1 MAELKQKKV
10 DVTDLKLGM
19 FVSALDR
26 PWSQTSFPLQG
37 FALRSHR
44 EIMAIRSL
52 CQYVYI
58 DVAKSK
64 NVPVADLDTKGMD
77 NKAGDYRQSQVP
89 LKLDHDRYQARS
101 NTPSSKDVSKAQKTF
116 EQTALNLKSIQKQI
130 REGAKVDE
138 KEINQTA
145 GLMVRSAMEN
155 PVAITWIALLQRNDE
170 DTYGQ
175 SLRSATWA
183 VICGRHMGLE
193 EQEIK
198 RLAAGVMLKDIYRTE
213 ADETLPET
221 MAIEK
226 TVNKLRE
233 ADVHPKII
241 AVVKYH
247 REKFNGTGKPF
258 GAAGEKIPLLARIAA
273 IATAY
278 DEKIYPID
286 GTPAIAPSAATKYI
300 YEQRGRAFQE
310 ELAVEFIECTGLYPL
325 GTLVKL
331 NTGETACV
339 VKSNPQRRLRPEVMV
354 LRNAEGARLE
364 SPARANLA
372 DDNGKK
378 RKIESDLPSDPEI
391 DTNWIYESFLGR
403 QSSSSEG
410 GAKKGRLSRLFA

>member
-1 MAELKQKKV
+1 MAELKQKKI

-52 CQYVYI
+52 CQYVYV
-58 DVAKSK
+58 DVAKSR
-64 NVPVADLDTKGMD
+64 NLPVAELETKGLD
-77 NKAGDYRQSQVP
+77 SRAGDYRQSQVP
-89 LKLDHDRYQARS
+89 LKLEHNRYVARA
-101 NTPSSKDVSKAQKTF
+101 NTPSSKDVAKAQKTF
-116 EQTALNLKSIQKQI
+116 EETALNLKTIHEQI
-130 REGAKVDE
+130 RLGSNVEE

-155 PVAITWIALLQRNDE
+155 PVAITWIALLQRNDKE
-170 DTYGQ
+170 TYGQ

-183 VICGRHMGLE
+183 IICARHMGMD

-198 RLAAGVMLKDIYRTE
+198 RLAAGVMLKDIFRSE
-213 ADETLPET
+213 EDETLPDT
-221 MAIEK
+221 VAIEK
-226 TVNKLRE
+226 TVNQLRK
-233 ADVHPKII
+233 ANVHPKII

-258 GAAGEKIPLLARIAA
+258 GASGEKIPLLARIAA

-310 ELAVEFIECTGLYPL
+310 ELAIEFIECTGLYPL

-339 VKSNPQRRLRPEVMV
+339 IRSNPQRRLRPEVMV

-364 SPARANLA
+364 TPTRADLA
-372 DDNGKK
+372 SEQSKG

-391 DTNWIYESFLGR
+391 DTNWIYECFLGR
-403 QSSSSEG
+403 QSANDGNTKKSRF
-410 GAKKGRLSRLFA
+410 AKLFA

>member
-1 MAELKQKKV
+1 MAELKQKKI

-52 CQYVYI
+52 CQYVYV

-64 NVPVADLDTKGMD
+64 NLPSPELDTKGFE
-77 NKAGDYRQSQVP
+77 NKSGDFRQSQVP
-89 LKLDHDRYQARS
+89 VKLEHNRYKAIT
-101 NTPSSKDVSKAQKTF
+101 NTPSSKELVKAEKNF
-116 EQTALNLKSIQKQI
+116 EAATLNLKSIHEQI
-130 REGAKVDE
+130 RAGSNVDE
-138 KEINQTA
+138 KEIDKTA

-155 PVAITWIALLQRNDE
+155 PVAITWIALLQRNDK
-170 DTYGQ
+170 DSYGQ

-183 VICGRHMGLE
+183 VICARHMGLE

-213 ADETLPET
+213 SNETLPDT
-221 MAIEK
+221 VAVEK
-226 TVNKLRE
+226 TVDKLRS
-233 ADVHPKII
+233 ANVHPKII

-247 REKFNGTGKPF
+247 REKFNGTGLPF
-258 GAAGEKIPLLARIAA
+258 GASGEKIPLLARIAA
-273 IATAY
+273 IATTY

-286 GTPAIAPSAATKYI
+286 GSEAIAPSAASKYI
-300 YEQRGRAFQE
+300 YEQRGRSFQE
-310 ELAVEFIECTGLYPL
+310 ELAIEFIECTGLYPL

-331 NTGETACV
+331 STGETACV

-354 LRNAEGARLE
+354 LRDADGARLE
-364 SPARANLA
+364 VPARADLA
-372 DDNGKK
+372 ADNGKQ
-378 RKIESDLPSDPEI
+378 RKIESDLPSDPDI

-403 QSSSSEG
+403 QRSSEG
-410 GAKKGRLSRLFA
+410 PTKRRRFSNLFA

>member
-1 MAELKQKKV
+1 MAELKQKKI

-52 CQYVYI
+52 CQYVYV

-64 NVPVADLDTKGMD
+64 NLPVAELDTKGFSTRSD
-77 NKAGDYRQSQVP
+77 DYRQSQVP
-89 LKLDHDRYQARS
+89 IKLDHGRYTARATS
-101 NTPSSKDVSKAQKTF
+101 PASKDISRAQKTF
-116 EQTALNLKSIQKQI
+116 EQTALNLKSIHDQI
-130 REGAKVDE
+130 RSGSNVDE
-138 KEINQTA
+138 KDINQTA

-155 PVAITWIALLQRNDE
+155 PVAITWIALLQRNDKGS
-170 DTYGQ
+170 YGQ

-183 VICGRHMGLE
+183 IICARHMGME

-198 RLAAGVMLKDIYRTE
+198 RLAAGVMLKDIFRTE
-213 ADETLPET
+213 EDEMLPDT

-226 TVNKLRE
+226 TVDKLRE
-233 ADVHPKII
+233 ANVHPKII

-258 GAAGEKIPLLARIAA
+258 GASGEKIPLLARVAA

-286 GTPAIAPSAATKYI
+286 GTAAVAPSAAAKFI

-310 ELAVEFIECTGLYPL
+310 ELAIEFIECTGLYPL

-339 VKSNPQRRLRPEVMV
+339 VKSNPQRRLRPEIMV
-354 LRNAEGARLE
+354 LRNSEGARLE
-364 SPARANLA
+364 TPARANLA
-372 DDNGKK
+372 DDNGKE
-378 RKIESDLPSDPEI
+378 RKIESDLPSDPDI
-391 DTNWIYESFLGR
+391 DTNWIYECFLGR
-403 QSSSSEG
+403 QSSPEG
-410 GAKKGRLSRLFA
+410 FAKKGRFPKLFA

>member
-1 MAELKQKKV
+1 MAELKQKKI

-64 NVPVADLDTKGMD
+64 NMPVAELDTKGFD

-89 LKLDHDRYQARS
+89 IQLDHDRYKARS
-101 NTPSSKDVSKAQKTF
+101 NTPTSKDVTKAQKTF
-116 EQTALNLKSIQKQI
+116 DQTALNLKSIHEQV
-130 REGAKVDE
+130 RAGAKVDE

-155 PVAITWIALLQRNDE
+155 PVAITWIALLQRNDQGA
-170 DTYGQ
+170 YGQ

-183 VICGRHMGLE
+183 IVCARHMGME
-193 EQEIK
+193 ELEIK
-198 RLAAGVMLKDIYRTE
+198 RLAAGVMLKDIFRTE
-213 ADETLPET
+213 EDERLPDT

-226 TVNKLRE
+226 TVEKLRA

-258 GAAGEKIPLLARIAA
+258 GASGEKIPLLARIAA

-286 GTPAIAPSAATKYI
+286 GSPAIAPSAATKFI

-310 ELAVEFIECTGLYPL
+310 ELAIEFIECTGLYPL

-339 VKSNPQRRLRPEVMV
+339 VKSNPQRRLRPEIMV
-354 LRNAEGARLE
+354 LRNTEGARLE
-364 SPARANLA
+364 TPARADLA
-372 DDNGKK
+372 ADNGKE

-391 DTNWIYESFLGR
+391 DTNWIYECFLGR
-403 QSSSSEG
+403 QSTTPG
-410 GAKKGRLSRLFA
+410 GSPNKGRFSRLFA